1 MSNFFS
7 GDSGRSTVTQTV
19 DPSQQ
24 RLNDL
29 YFGEALGL
37 KNASGGA
44 AAFGTPQAGLYGFG
58 PAEQD
63 FRRQII
69 GATSD
74 PGAYSQVLQKMFSQ
88 ANRSSDYAGEAMD
101 WSRQSPTGQVDLE
114 ALNSIRALL
123 GRSLEGPNE
132 LESGALRTY
141 GQATDWGGAPV
152 AGQVD
157 LEALNSIRALLG
169 QALAGPNELESGALR
184 SWGSRTDPNEMLS
197 AAERYMNL
205 IGGPEAKAASVAGGM
220 GGVRGGAFQESLAR
234 ESARLA
240 LPILQLINQN
250 VGEFAGAQERTSG
263 ALESRRRGLSGDLF
277 QMGGN
282 LESRDLAR
290 RALTTQFGAAQE
302 RASGALEG
310 RRRGLSEDLFQVG
323 TNIEG
328 RGLARRGF
336 AGQEGARAS
345 TAMGDIGQL
354 MPLIDQNRLAMLTA
368 GQQAAAMPRMLALQ
382 DFLRQQDVTMSTLL
396 KTPTKTGGTTAESKN
411 QDLTLQS
418 ILGPAALFAA
428 LMMRPGAK

>member
-7 GDSGRSTVTQTV
+7 GDSGRSTTTQTV

-44 AAFGTPQAGLYGFG
+44 AAFGTPQPGLYGLQPSEDF
-58 PAEQD
+58 
-63 FRRQII
+63 FRRAIMGFTG
-69 GATSD
+69 GAGGVAGGVPSGSSTSPDAWAQFLTKNAIAPDSGLDVALRGNPAQAANYGWRGPSSTPPAPPAGGAD
-74 PGAYSQVLQKMFSQ
+74 PYAQVLQKMFSQ

-132 LESGALRTY
+132 LESGALR
-141 GQATDWGGAPV
+141 
-152 AGQVD
+152 
-157 LEALNSIRALLG
+157 
-169 QALAGPNELESGALR
+169 
-184 SWGSRTDPNEMLS
+184 SWSSRTDPNEMLS

-205 IGGPEAKAASVAGGM
+205 IGGPEAKATSVAGGM
-220 GGVRGGAFQESLAR
+220 GGVRGGAFQEGLAR

-250 VGEFAGAQERTSG
+250 VGEFGAAQERTSG
-263 ALESRRRGLSGDLF
+263 ALEGRRRGLSGDLF
-277 QMGGN
+277 QMGG
-282 LESRDLAR
+282 
-290 RALTTQFGAAQE
+290 
-302 RASGALEG
+302 
-310 RRRGLSEDLFQVG
+310 
-323 TNIEG
+323 NIEG

-345 TAMGDIGQL
+345 TAMGNLGQL

-396 KTPTKTGGTTAESKN
+396 RTPTRTGGTTSATTNE
-411 QDLTLQS
+411 DFTLKS